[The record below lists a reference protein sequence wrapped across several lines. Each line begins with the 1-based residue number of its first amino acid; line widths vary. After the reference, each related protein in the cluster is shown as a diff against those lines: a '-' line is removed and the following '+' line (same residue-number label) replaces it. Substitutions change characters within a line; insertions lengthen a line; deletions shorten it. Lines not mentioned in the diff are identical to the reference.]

1 MKNSRRIALSALTL
15 LAIPVLVIGQ
25 NTRFTDPDTVISD
38 HFWGDL
44 YAEGGNSFFC
54 DKPFTSKGFTLTA
67 GYVYPLAEVRRELDC
82 GTPSQ
87 CLDSNEYRQ
96 IASDLHN
103 MVPVST
109 RVEMKR
115 RNARFSDLHT
125 VQSRGE
131 CDMKASA
138 QFVEPPEHVK
148 GDVARTVAYMVSTY
162 NLPWAGPAETF
173 RNWNQMDP
181 PDDGE
186 LARHNRIAEI
196 QGNRNPFMD
205 DPARVDTL

>member
-1 MKNSRRIALSALTL
+1 MA
-15 LAIPVLVIGQ
+15 
-25 NTRFTDPDTVISD
+25 
-38 HFWGDL
+38 
-44 YAEGGNSFFC
+44 
-54 DKPFTSKGFTLTA
+54 A
-67 GYVYPLAEVRRELDC
+67 GTVYPLGEVRQGLDC

-96 IASDLHN
+96 ISSDLHN

-196 QGNRNPFMD
+196 QGNGNPFVT
-205 DPARVDTL
+205 DPDRMERL